1 MPKALNETLISLY
14 FGHADGKTLKI
25 DVPAPK
31 AGLTAQDV
39 KTQMDAILAVGGLF
53 DVVSIKDAG
62 ITQRSVSDFDVEH
75 M

>member
-1 MPKALNETLISLY
+1 MPRALNESSLSLY
-14 FGHADGKTLKI
+14 FVQTDGKTLKI

-53 DVVSIKDAG
+53 DVASIKDAG
-62 ITQRSVSDFDVEH
+62 ISQRTVSDFDVEH